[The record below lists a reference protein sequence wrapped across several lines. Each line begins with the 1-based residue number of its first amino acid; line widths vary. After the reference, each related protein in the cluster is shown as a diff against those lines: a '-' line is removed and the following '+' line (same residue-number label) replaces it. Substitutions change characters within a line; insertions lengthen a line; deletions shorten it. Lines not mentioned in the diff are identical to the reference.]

1 MLSENKCIY
10 QSDDC
15 IREWAKGCS
24 GKPDPED
31 FIRSIES
38 ILKKDYKRV
47 SFTDFK
53 DKKAWDAD
61 QYEVALKKGTDR
73 AETVD
78 FVVGMA
84 NGQLLMVE
92 AKLDVVNV
100 ENIKREIENKIQ
112 HTRTYLVSSTNY
124 KSCAS
129 PSVVIFG
136 NKKNNIQRNIN
147 KFMRLRSNKKD
158 IRPMSLSDFYQ
169 RYFIGEEK
177 YR

>member
-1 MLSENKCIY
+1 MPSENKCIY
-10 QSDDC
+10 QSEDC
-15 IREWAKGCS
+15 IRKWAKGYS
-24 GKPDPED
+24 GKLNPEGY
-31 FIRSIES
+31 IRSIET
-38 ILKKDYKRV
+38 ILKKDYKRQ

-61 QYEVALKKGTDR
+61 QYEIALKKGTDR
-73 AETVD
+73 SETVD
-78 FVVGMA
+78 FVVGMV

-100 ENIKREIENKIQ
+100 ENLKREIENKIQ

-147 KFMRLRSNKKD
+147 KFMRLRSNKRD

-169 RYFIGEEK
+169 RYFVGE
-177 YR
+177 